1 MEEVQKV
8 ISMKDTK
15 INTNIF
21 TNPFNVGTVVDNNDP
36 TNSYRVRVKIDLIH
50 DNIPNDKLPWAARVG
65 PGFMGFGNADIDHA
79 IPEVG
84 TKVLTLFIANDPNSI
99 LYLGTLYKNNSAT
112 PSGDDYLG
120 SYGIYTQNGEFI
132 GVDKVNKTLKMIY
145 EGKIDIS
152 KITQATIS
160 VTGEIKVKAG
170 STTLDAATNTITG
183 NVKINGKL
191 DVTGQ
196 ITCDA
201 DVKAGSGSVGLLT
214 HTHPGI
220 FPGPS
225 STAPG
230 QG

>member
-1 MEEVQKV
+1 
-8 ISMKDTK
+8 MKNNR
-15 INTNIF
+15 INKNIF
-21 TNPFNVGTVVDNNDP
+21 TNPFNVATVIDNSDP
-36 TNSYRVRVKIDLIH
+36 INSYRVRVRIDLIH
-50 DNIPNDKLPWAARVG
+50 DNIPDKDLPWAARVG

-112 PSGDDYLG
+112 PSGGDYLG

-132 GVDKVNKTLKMIY
+132 GVDKINKTLKMIY

-160 VTGEIKVKAG
+160 INGPVTINAN
-170 STTLDAATNTITG
+170 SATITCKTNIIKG
-183 NVKINGKL
+183 DVKIEGELVVTK
-191 DVTGQ
+191 DVRARDGQ
-196 ITCDA
+196 
-201 DVKAGSGSVGLLT
+201 VGLLT